1 MTLKKQKKN
10 AVASTADQNEEYIT
24 WLSLVPAKERNRMS
38 DMVKNHS
45 LDSFGDLSELTKKI
59 TAEVLAGTLSPSV
72 AKTILD
78 FVQTLFTCIGA
89 ASAESSRTGGG
100 SAELSALETLA
111 ESSQQIQDTVID
123 FATVDVTP
131 SIFNK
136 N

>member
-1 MTLKKQKKN
+1 MAPKKQKN
-10 AVASTADQNEEYIT
+10 AVAVQADQNEEYIT
-24 WLSLVPAKERNRMS
+24 WLTVVPLKERNRMA
-38 DMVKNHS
+38 DMVKDHP
-45 LDSFGDLSELTKKI
+45 LDSFSDLAVLTKKI

-72 AKTILD
+72 ASTMLD
-78 FVQTLFTCIGA
+78 FIQTLFTCVGA

-123 FATVDVTP
+123 FATVDVAP

>member
-1 MTLKKQKKN
+1 MAFKKQKKN
-10 AVASTADQNEEYIT
+10 AIAVTADTNEEYVT
-24 WLSLVPAKERNRMS
+24 WLSLVPAKERSRMA

-45 LDSFGDLSELTKKI
+45 LSSFGDLADLT
-59 TAEVLAGTLSPSV
+59 
-72 AKTILD
+72 
-78 FVQTLFTCIGA
+78 
-89 ASAESSRTGGG
+89 
-100 SAELSALETLA
+100 AELSALETLA

>member
-1 MTLKKQKKN
+1 MALKKQKKN
-10 AVASTADQNEEYIT
+10 AVAVSTDPNEEYIT
-24 WLSLVPAKERNRMS
+24 WLTLVPAKERNRMS
-38 DMVKNHS
+38 EMVKNHP
-45 LDSFGDLSELTKKI
+45 LTTFGDLADLTKKI

-72 AKTILD
+72 ATTLLD

-89 ASAESSRTGGG
+89 ASAETARAGG

-131 SIFNK
+131 SIFSEN
-136 N
+136 

>member
-1 MTLKKQKKN
+1 MAFKKQKKN
-10 AVASTADQNEEYIT
+10 AIAVTADTNEEYVT
-24 WLSLVPAKERNRMS
+24 WLSLVPAKERSRMA

-45 LDSFGDLSELTKKI
+45 LSSFGDLADLTKKI

-72 AKTILD
+72 ASTILD
-78 FVQTLFTCIGA
+78 FIQTLFTCVGA
-89 ASAESSRTGGG
+89 ASAESSRVGGG

-123 FATVDVTP
+123 FATVDVAP